1 MLKIMKNDKIV
12 GAVEEWSDRD
22 KKFHPDVIVVEDTEH
37 TPEDYTNIGEE
48 FVLNTDPRAIEY
60 KQNRVREI
68 RNSYLEQYVDP
79 VVSNPLRWADMSE
92 EEKQKYADYR
102 RYLLDYTTGENW
114 WESNPKTFDEWSE

>member
-37 TPEDYTNIGEE
+37 TPADYTNIGEE
-48 FVLNTDPRAIEY
+48 FVLNTDPRATQY

-68 RNSYLEQYVDP
+68 RNSYLEQFIDP
-79 VVSNPLRWADMSE
+79 VASNALRWADMSE
-92 EEKQKYADYR
+92 EEKQIYIDYR
-102 RYLLDYTTGENW
+102 RYLLDFTEQENW
-114 WESNPKTFDEWSE
+114 WESNPLTLEEWNK

>member
-1 MLKIMKNDKIV
+1 MKNDKIV